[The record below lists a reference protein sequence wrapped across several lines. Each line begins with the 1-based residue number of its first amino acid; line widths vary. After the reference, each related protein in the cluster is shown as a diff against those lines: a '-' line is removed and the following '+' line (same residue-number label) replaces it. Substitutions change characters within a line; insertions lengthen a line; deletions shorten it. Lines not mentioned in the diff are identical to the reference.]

1 MATIGTFQQQ
11 PDGSLKGAISTLAL
25 ELPRVEFRP
34 CEPTEGG
41 PNFRIFVGEAECGA
55 AWAKT
60 SREDRAYLSVKLDD
74 PSFSSPIYASLVH
87 DEHGQHRLIWS
98 RSRSAS

>member
-1 MATIGTFQQQ
+1 MATIGTFEQQ
-11 PDGSLKGAISTLAL
+11 PDGSFKGSISTLAL

-41 PNFRIFVGEAECGA
+41 PNFRIFVGHAEVGA

-60 SREDRAYLSVKLDD
+60 SREDREYLSVKLDD
-74 PSFSSPIYASLVH
+74 PSFSGPIYASLVH
-87 DEHGQHRLIWS
+87 GETEHRLIWS